1 MALLLLAAQ
10 VLLWVRVAR
19 VLAEPVLQA
28 AVTVSFWAPAVL
40 QAPVRASPAL
50 PVLLTVQM
58 APLFW
63 VPVAVM
69 ASLADSGVQ
78 PGPKGPSLRALELH
92 AAGPA
97 FHVVPGGLLALVVP
111 LLPAPVSRPVA
122 QLLPVAQV
130 LMVPRALPV
139 AQVLMVAPLVFLPV
153 VPVSLQ
159 VSLVRPHFGPF
170 AHENRWYFD

>member
-1 MALLLLAAQ
+1 
-10 VLLWVRVAR
+10 
-19 VLAEPVLQA
+19 
-28 AVTVSFWAPAVL
+28 
-40 QAPVRASPAL
+40 
-50 PVLLTVQM
+50 LLTVQM

-139 AQVLMVAPLVFLPV
+139 AQVLMVPRALPVAQVLMVAPLVFLPV